1 MIAIKCQG
9 SNCVIDNILGWA
21 ARIQS
26 TPLTFGGSQF
36 LIQRCHISMYIAMY
50 IDISTMHCTPFEGS
64 QLLPRV
70 PHTKVMK
77 QASHLTRH
85 NTTLCAG
92 TFLSSSAPR
101 LSLSASPSSWLVS
114 PLGRSTK
121 PMSQIPSP
129 YVITVSLP
137 SRSKQHS
144 TKVILI
150 TSFSFLPKV
159 HIT

>member
-21 ARIQS
+21 AQIQS

-36 LIQRCHISMYIAMY
+36 LIQRCHISMYW
-50 IDISTMHCTPFEGS
+50 TPFEGS